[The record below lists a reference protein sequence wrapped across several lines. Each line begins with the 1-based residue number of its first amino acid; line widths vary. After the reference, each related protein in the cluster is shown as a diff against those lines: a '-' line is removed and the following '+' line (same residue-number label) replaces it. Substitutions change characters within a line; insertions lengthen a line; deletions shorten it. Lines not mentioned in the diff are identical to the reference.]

1 MVRSRL
7 PYDDVI
13 MAVFED
19 DLIQFAFF
27 EVNPMFHFSG
37 ADASVTFVLVCLKE
51 RTWFKPIFSFI
62 DYIILHYQIG
72 GIFFSIVARGPLI
85 YCYNL
90 HTIINILSIS
100 YYCYIYIHFMRFSG
114 KPKAIQGP
122 Y

>member
-13 MAVFED
+13 MALFED

-27 EVNPMFHFSG
+27 EVNPMLHFSG

-51 RTWFKPIFSFI
+51 RTWFKPIFLFI

-72 GIFFSIVARGPLI
+72 EMHLI
-85 YCYNL
+85 KL
-90 HTIINILSIS
+90 TLDQIS
-100 YYCYIYIHFMRFSG
+100 KSFISFI
-114 KPKAIQGP
+114 
-122 Y
+122 